1 MRIME
6 HINDIKSLNKI
17 GSQTTLLIC
26 LPIGLVFSF
35 LVLTISLFP
44 PFDIALA
51 LVGGGL
57 FWSPGSIIIPLTFA
71 YLLWIGGRKIVNNLR
86 QDKSVL
92 GTSFFF
98 SLYVNSFLFLT
109 IAVFWVIS
117 GLFYTINLKEYSKPT
132 FLFIGLGLTI
142 VTYIVATIT
151 TTFTIGLLTVYII
164 KKRLNRR

>member
-1 MRIME
+1 ME
-6 HINDIKSLNKI
+6 HINDIKSLDKV

-26 LPIGLVFSF
+26 LPIGLLFSF

-51 LVGGGL
+51 LGGGGL
-57 FWSPGSIIIPLTFA
+57 FWFPGSIIIPLTFA
-71 YLLWIGGRKIVNNLR
+71 YLLWTGGRKIANNLQ

-98 SLYVNSFLFLT
+98 SIYVNSFLFLT
-109 IAVFWVIS
+109 IAILWVIG
-117 GLFYTINLKEYSKPT
+117 GLFYTIDLKEYSKST
-132 FLFIGLGLTI
+132 FVFIGLGLTI
-142 VTYIVATIT
+142 VTYIIATIT
-151 TTFTIGLLTVYII
+151 TTFTMGLLTVYII